1 VAENKTTVDTLLDTG
16 SLAGNFLSDRV
27 VRTLEAEQYI
37 YTSKANLSVCSGLD
51 NTCYSSNKLLDV
63 YITYENEHNKLK
75 HTILITVFISENSP
89 IDLII
94 GRATIKKHRFFST
107 NPSHFGA
114 NTKPTQIGKSV
125 TVGTG
130 MKNKN
135 SQMKPSQKTDSNFNL
150 STSACLCTTLVPELT
165 VTLPTMNLDSG
176 DKHCST
182 DLHRSQRDLHPLL
195 LRTDQFVQGNH
206 VATELPHPIRHNNV
220 VADDEISDKTD
231 TFAPFHTE
239 KSDKDQAN
247 FIDQITFEGDEDL
260 QRRCKTLCYKY
271 QHIFTDTLRP
281 KPAAIKPF
289 DLTVDEGM
297 WNTPSNRAPVR
308 VQSPVKEAAL
318 LTLVKS
324 MLALG
329 VIVKSV
335 SAYYSQII
343 MVKKPTGAWRFCI
356 DYRKLNE
363 CTPSVAWPIPNT
375 KGIYTRIGNSGAD
388 TFGVVDLTS
397 GYHQAPVASNARR
410 FTAFICFAGI
420 FEFTRLPFGLKA
432 APSYFQE
439 QMASVVLLGLIY
451 MICEMYLDDCI
462 IYGKG
467 NDQFLERLEEVF
479 KRFSKHKILL
489 QPKKCKF
496 GLSKIEYVGREISK
510 DGTSMT
516 PEKVQSVAAFP
527 KPTSNTAMR
536 SFLGLAN
543 YMRDFVPNHSHIA
556 HPLHAMIDQ
565 TKGKKHPLVWNAAG
579 EKAFIDL
586 KTLISKCPLL
596 YFANDSDP
604 ITLMTDASD
613 YGIGGH
619 LFQTVKGQIRTIA
632 FVSKS
637 LTEGQLRWSVIQ
649 KEAYAIFYC
658 CTHLEHLLRDR
669 HFTIMTD
676 HKNLIFMSLDSNA
689 MVIRWYIALQ
699 EFDYSLEYVPGPQ
712 NATADAMSRLCVNRL
727 TTTTTPPMS
736 TTVSAI
742 IPDREISEE
751 HYVIIENCHN
761 AECGHGGVERT
772 VKKIHSLN
780 HQWLYL
786 TQDVKKFIA
795 NCACCQK
802 MSQITIPIHSLKYV
816 ASTYNTMECL
826 NIDFV
831 GPYPDDGYT
840 LVIIDTFTRWVE
852 LYPCTAANAQEALRG
867 LLQHFGRFG
876 CPRAIRSD
884 RGSHFANDLITGFLL
899 AMGTPHNLT
908 LAYSSQEN
916 SMVERVNKEVNRHI
930 TAYTFDHNI
939 VDDWRLALPFVQRII
954 NSSYSQRTKISPADL
969 LFGKQVQL
977 DRGLLLP
984 FEERP
989 AMPTPLPKYLAKM
1002 LTIQDTLTTMS
1013 RELLKS
1019 QDEKHLAQNSREI
1032 TEFVVG
1038 THVLV
1043 AYSTGP
1049 PTRLL
1054 TRWKGPMKI
1063 LRCEGSEYLLLDLV
1077 SGKEKVFHI
1086 KNMRPFHFIPSKIDP
1101 LDVARHDYNE
1111 FFVDRIL
1118 EHEGDFKKMSTL
1130 FFLVRWR
1137 TYSSEHD
1144 SWEPWKNLLHSE
1156 QLHVYLH
1163 SIGKSRI
1170 IPKSK

>member
-1 VAENKTTVDTLLDTG
+1 
-16 SLAGNFLSDRV
+16 
-27 VRTLEAEQYI
+27 
-37 YTSKANLSVCSGLD
+37 
-51 NTCYSSNKLLDV
+51 
-63 YITYENEHNKLK
+63 
-75 HTILITVFISENSP
+75 
-89 IDLII
+89 
-94 GRATIKKHRFFST
+94 
-107 NPSHFGA
+107 
-114 NTKPTQIGKSV
+114 
-125 TVGTG
+125 
-130 MKNKN
+130 
-135 SQMKPSQKTDSNFNL
+135 
-150 STSACLCTTLVPELT
+150 
-165 VTLPTMNLDSG
+165 
-176 DKHCST
+176 
-182 DLHRSQRDLHPLL
+182 
-195 LRTDQFVQGNH
+195 
-206 VATELPHPIRHNNV
+206 
-220 VADDEISDKTD
+220 
-231 TFAPFHTE
+231 
-239 KSDKDQAN
+239 
-247 FIDQITFEGDEDL
+247 
-260 QRRCKTLCYKY
+260 
-271 QHIFTDTLRP
+271 
-281 KPAAIKPF
+281 
-289 DLTVDEGM
+289 
-297 WNTPSNRAPVR
+297 
-308 VQSPVKEAAL
+308 
-318 LTLVKS
+318 
-324 MLALG
+324 
-329 VIVKSV
+329 
-335 SAYYSQII
+335 
-343 MVKKPTGAWRFCI
+343 
-356 DYRKLNE
+356 
-363 CTPSVAWPIPNT
+363 
-375 KGIYTRIGNSGAD
+375 
-388 TFGVVDLTS
+388 
-397 GYHQAPVASNARR
+397 
-410 FTAFICFAGI
+410 
-420 FEFTRLPFGLKA
+420 
-432 APSYFQE
+432 
-439 QMASVVLLGLIY
+439 
-451 MICEMYLDDCI
+451 
-462 IYGKG
+462 
-467 NDQFLERLEEVF
+467 
-479 KRFSKHKILL
+479 
-489 QPKKCKF
+489 
-496 GLSKIEYVGREISK
+496 
-510 DGTSMT
+510 
-516 PEKVQSVAAFP
+516 
-527 KPTSNTAMR
+527 
-536 SFLGLAN
+536 
-543 YMRDFVPNHSHIA
+543 
-556 HPLHAMIDQ
+556 
-565 TKGKKHPLVWNAAG
+565 
-579 EKAFIDL
+579 
-586 KTLISKCPLL
+586 
-596 YFANDSDP
+596 
-604 ITLMTDASD
+604 MTDASD

-619 LFQTVKGQIRTIA
+619 LFQTIEGQIRTVA

-727 TTTTTPPMS
+727 TTTTSPPS
-736 TTVSAI
+736 TTTVSAI

-751 HYVIIENCHN
+751 HYVIIESCHN
-761 AECGHGGVERT
+761 AECGHSGVERT
-772 VKKIHSLN
+772 VKRIHALN

-802 MSQITIPIHSLKYV
+802 MSQIAIPIHSVKYV
-816 ASTYNTMECL
+816 TSTYAAMECL

-884 RGSHFANDLITGFLL
+884 RGSHFANELINGFLL

-908 LAYSSQEN
+908 LAYSSEEN
-916 SMVERVNKEVNRHI
+916 SIVERVNKEVNRHI

-969 LFGKQVQL
+969 LFGRQIRL

-984 FEERP
+984 FEDRP
-989 AMPTPLPKYLAKM
+989 AMPRPLPNYLAKM

-1019 QDEKHLAQNSREI
+1019 QDEKHLFQNSREI

-1043 AYSTGP
+1043 AYATGP

-1077 SGKEKVFHI
+1077 SGKEKMFHI

-1137 TYSSEHD
+1137 TYSAEHD

-1156 QLHVYLH
+1156 QLHQYLH

>member
-1 VAENKTTVDTLLDTG
+1 MKN
-16 SLAGNFLSDRV
+16 
-27 VRTLEAEQYI
+27 
-37 YTSKANLSVCSGLD
+37 
-51 NTCYSSNKLLDV
+51 
-63 YITYENEHNKLK
+63 
-75 HTILITVFISENSP
+75 
-89 IDLII
+89 
-94 GRATIKKHRFFST
+94 
-107 NPSHFGA
+107 
-114 NTKPTQIGKSV
+114 
-125 TVGTG
+125 G
-130 MKNKN
+130 MKNGNKK
-135 SQMKPSQKTDSNFNL
+135 QPSHQIDPNINL
-150 STSACLCTTLVPELT
+150 SMSACLCTTLVPELM
-165 VTLPTMNLDSG
+165 VTLPPMNLDSEV
-176 DKHCST
+176 KHCST
-182 DLHRSQRDLHPLL
+182 DLNRSQRDLHPLL
-195 LRTDQFVQGNH
+195 LGTDQFVQRNH
-206 VATELPHPIRHNNV
+206 VATELPQTIRHNNE
-220 VADDEISDKTD
+220 VADDEINDKTD
-231 TFAPFHTE
+231 TFAPFHADDSE
-239 KSDKDQAN
+239 KDHTN

-260 QRRCKTLCYKY
+260 QRRCRALCYKFR
-271 QHIFTDTLRP
+271 HIFNDTLNP
-281 KPAAIKPF
+281 EPADIPPF
-289 DLTVDEGM
+289 DLLVDETK
-297 WNTPSNRAPVR
+297 WRTPSNRGPVR

-329 VIVKSV
+329 VIIKSFA
-335 SAYYSQII
+335 AYYSQII

-363 CTPSVAWPIPNT
+363 CTPKVAWPLPNT

-397 GYHQAPVASNARR
+397 GYHQAPVSQNAGKY
-410 FTAFICFAGI
+410 TAFICFAGI

-467 NDQFLERLEEVF
+467 NDQFLDRMEQVF

-496 GLSKIEYVGREISK
+496 GLAKIEYVGREISK

-516 PEKVQSVAAFP
+516 PEKGQSVSAFP
-527 KPTSNTAMR
+527 KPTSNTSMR

-543 YMRDFVPNHSHIA
+543 YMRDFVPNHSSIA

-565 TKGKKHPLVWNAAG
+565 TKGKKHPLVWNAAA

-613 YGIGGH
+613 YGIGGY
-619 LFQTVKGQIRTIA
+619 LFQMIKGQNRTVA

-669 HFTIMTD
+669 HFIIMTD
-676 HKNLIFMSLDSNA
+676 HKNLTFMSLDSNA

-699 EFDYSLEYVPGPQ
+699 EFDYSLVYVPGPQ

-727 TTTTTPPMS
+727 TTTTTPS
-736 TTVSAI
+736 TTMTVSAI
-742 IPDREISEE
+742 IPDREITDE
-751 HYVIIENCHN
+751 HYEIIEKCHN

-772 VKKIHSLN
+772 VKKIHSLR

-802 MSQITIPIHSLKYV
+802 MSQITVPIHALKYV
-816 ASTYNTMECL
+816 TSTYNTMECL

-867 LLQHFGRFG
+867 LLQHFWKVR
-876 CPRAIRSD
+876 
-884 RGSHFANDLITGFLL
+884 
-899 AMGTPHNLT
+899 
-908 LAYSSQEN
+908 
-916 SMVERVNKEVNRHI
+916 
-930 TAYTFDHNI
+930 
-939 VDDWRLALPFVQRII
+939 
-954 NSSYSQRTKISPADL
+954 
-969 LFGKQVQL
+969 
-977 DRGLLLP
+977 
-984 FEERP
+984 
-989 AMPTPLPKYLAKM
+989 MP
-1002 LTIQDTLTTMS
+1002 
-1013 RELLKS
+1013 
-1019 QDEKHLAQNSREI
+1019 
-1032 TEFVVG
+1032 
-1038 THVLV
+1038 
-1043 AYSTGP
+1043 
-1049 PTRLL
+1049 
-1054 TRWKGPMKI
+1054 
-1063 LRCEGSEYLLLDLV
+1063 
-1077 SGKEKVFHI
+1077 SGYPI
-1086 KNMRPFHFIPSKIDP
+1086 
-1101 LDVARHDYNE
+1101 
-1111 FFVDRIL
+1111 
-1118 EHEGDFKKMSTL
+1118 
-1130 FFLVRWR
+1130 
-1137 TYSSEHD
+1137 
-1144 SWEPWKNLLHSE
+1144 
-1156 QLHVYLH
+1156 
-1163 SIGKSRI
+1163 
-1170 IPKSK
+1170 